1 MCRLLWDTGC
11 SHELIAPFFARSLIS
26 SGAKWEFLE
35 NPTTIEHGN
44 AECVGSGTP
53 ATIRVCLDV
62 LLVHKTH
69 IFQQKD
75 VWFLVYDGSLPDAML
90 SETLLNTIACVDAPG
105 ASLMDTRARG
115 SDLPILLQQMDD
127 YQNLNSHRVNVA
139 RMALSVELSAASS
152 GNVTVNVAAPG
163 AAASDSGAQ
172 PGALPQ
178 QSPPAASALPLPSA
192 SARTEHERIAE
203 LLADM
208 QRQRQL
214 LMARLGK
221 PVSDEAFAACM
232 SVLDRY
238 PDNFRPPGHD
248 PCKLGVYKI
257 VLKDKSKFHIALPRR
272 VNPIMLTEMRR
283 QVEELVAQ
291 GAIERCTTRPS
302 SIYAIVMARRPN
314 APGKY
319 RLCVDLVEGNSN
331 TVPEPYAIP
340 EVQQA
345 LDRLSGKSLYST
357 FDFSSWFHQF
367 EIAEEDRDKVAF
379 VVPGDNLTPPQIYR
393 YKRVA
398 FGLMNA
404 TYFCQRQLQEALEA
418 WPGCAGI
425 FPFVDDIV
433 IGSDNLAEHLVQL
446 DAFMQFC
453 RHYNI
458 RLKKEKTELATTA
471 VKHVGFI
478 ISKEG
483 QSLDPARVDS
493 LLAIGA
499 PKNIEGL
506 KSLLGSFGFIRAWL
520 ADCAATAAPLTDLM
534 SGTAKRMKLDW
545 GPEQD
550 AALAALKL
558 SCLLAPAKVAP
569 DYKLPFHVFVDAS
582 DVGVAAVLVQFREN
596 DEGALHP
603 FAIFHAS
610 RRWAPREAKWQI
622 SEREMYAIRYGLFKF
637 REYLQGCP
645 NVTVHSDHL
654 NLVNGLWKHSS
665 PKIQRWRMFL
675 ESMRPFRLQ
684 HVSGTDRLQVPADA
698 LSRLH
703 VANLHLEQT
712 AEELDPETMRIM
724 QRGEGEDDLQMFGDP
739 ITASI
744 ATQTSAADCWDDIR
758 AHNAWCTVSIP
769 TTSDERAMQ
778 HLYGIGFNLLARDT
792 QAAQPTH
799 HPLRITVADR
809 LSTPH
814 LRLAPLQPAPV
825 RGRQGIGYSADYSSH
840 KFSKIFD
847 SITKI
852 PTSNFTT
859 RADSPTPASQLFS
872 ACFVTDWTEDEE
884 SYECS
889 LRSHTSDNEWCMAM
903 FPASSQT
910 LPQDYQDLARS
921 RAGGF
926 PIKELLERAHD
937 DTHPGFLC
945 TWRRVIKALGP
956 RPGRSQASIKDEV
969 RRYCDACLICQKI
982 KPARD
987 KLSMRAGTIRG
998 RPFASYAFD
1007 IVTLSEPDADGCRY
1021 ILVCVDSFSRAVELF
1036 ALKQANAAEVF
1047 QALNDVLCR
1056 WGTPHELRCDNA
1068 KAFTSAMVK
1077 ALLNRSHV
1085 KQHLTAAYS
1094 HQSNGQ
1100 VENCNRRVMDILRAL
1115 VLDDRLGINT
1125 HTKWSLLLPQVR
1137 RILMTRTVLQHG
1149 CTPNEIAYMHCPET
1163 EASIFENERWMPTSI
1178 PELSEPA
1185 WVAKLAK
1192 QHEQLITICE
1202 EKQDAL
1208 MQKLAELSQPQAGRK
1223 LEVGDC
1229 ALLKLTERPHGKI
1242 QAPWAGPFLV
1252 VSFPDHDGDSQLVCC
1267 QHLSNKKVSL
1277 LHLNM
1282 LKFCD
1287 MSLMTKIEDAIP
1299 YAAKDSF
1306 EYEIAEILTHRPLG
1320 PRRVAGT
1327 LRPKSDYEFQCL
1339 WKDIELSDENPSWE
1353 PWTNASLRTCEAY
1366 LQYTEDAAFTAIY
1379 GRKF

>member
-1 MCRLLWDTGC
+1 MTV
-11 SHELIAPFFARSLIS
+11 A
-26 SGAKWEFLE
+26 
-35 NPTTIEHGN
+35 HGN
-44 AECVGSGTP
+44 ADFVGSGSP
-53 ATIRVCLDV
+53 ATIRICLDV
-62 LLVHKTH
+62 LIVHKSRV
-69 IFQQKD
+69 FQQTA
-75 VWFLVYDGSLPDAML
+75 VWFLVYDGCLPDAML
-90 SETLLNTIACVDAPG
+90 SETLLNSIPCVDAPG
-105 ASLMDTRARG
+105 TSLIDTRARS

-127 YQNLNSHRVNVA
+127 YQSLNAHRVNVA
-139 RMALSVELSAASS
+139 RLDVS
-152 GNVTVNVAAPG
+152 
-163 AAASDSGAQ
+163 AAAS
-172 PGALPQ
+172 
-178 QSPPAASALPLPSA
+178 PPASTPSSSPA
-192 SARTEHERIAE
+192 AQSEHERISA

-208 QRQRQL
+208 AKQRAQL
-214 LMARLGK
+214 LARLGK

-248 PCKLGVYKI
+248 ACKLGLYRI
-257 VLKDKSKFHIALPRR
+257 VLRDKSKFHIALPRR
-272 VNPIMLTEMRR
+272 VNPIMLAEMRR

-379 VVPGDNLTPPQIYR
+379 VVPGDSLTPPQIYR

-404 TYFCQRQLQEALEA
+404 TYFCQRQLQEALET
-418 WPGCAGI
+418 WPGCTGI

-433 IGSDNLAEHLVQL
+433 IGSDNLEEHLLQL
-446 DAFMQFC
+446 ESFMKFC
-453 RHYNI
+453 QHYNI

-478 ISKEG
+478 LSKEG

-506 KSLLGSFGFIRAWL
+506 KSLLGSFGFIRGWL
-520 ADCAATAAPLTDLM
+520 ADCAKTAAPLTDLM
-534 SGTAKRMKLDW
+534 SGTAKRLKLDW

-558 SCLLAPAKVAP
+558 SCLIAPAKVAP

-596 DEGALHP
+596 EHGEMIP

-622 SEREMYAIRYGLFKF
+622 SERELYAIRYGLYKF

-654 NLVNGLWKHSS
+654 NLVNGMWKHSS

-675 ESMRPFRLQ
+675 ESMRPFQLK
-684 HVSGTDRLQVPADA
+684 HIGGTDRLQIPADA

-703 VANLHLEQT
+703 VANLCLEQT
-712 AEELDPETMRIM
+712 EEELDPATMRIM
-724 QRGEGEDDLQMFGDP
+724 QRGEGEDDIPMFGDP
-739 ITASI
+739 ITVSVSS
-744 ATQTSAADCWDDIR
+744 QTSASDCLADIR
-758 AHNAWCTVSIP
+758 AHNINCSAWLP
-769 TTSDERAMQ
+769 TSLEERNMQ
-778 HLYGIGFNLLARDT
+778 RVYGIGFDLATRNMH
-792 QAAQPTH
+792 AAPPH
-799 HPLRITVADR
+799 SRNPLGFTCADR
-809 LSTPH
+809 LALPH
-814 LRLAPLQPAPV
+814 LRLPPLQPAPV
-825 RGRQGIGYSADYSSH
+825 SGRQGIGFSSDYSSH
-840 KFSKIFD
+840 KFQVTQNLSTATI
-847 SITKI
+847 IC
-852 PTSNFTT
+852 
-859 RADSPTPASQLFS
+859 PASQPDPPTGATTSSGTPPPCHILS
-872 ACFVTDWTEDEE
+872 SNFVMDWAEVKENPD
-884 SYECS
+884 CS
-889 LRSHTSDNEWCMAM
+889 PGSHTSDKAWCMAM
-903 FPASSQT
+903 FPISSQT
-910 LPQDYQDLARS
+910 LPQDYQDLARAN
-921 RAGGF
+921 AGGF
-926 PIKELLERAHD
+926 PLMELIARAHD

-945 TWRRVIKALGP
+945 TWRRVVKALGP
-956 RPGRSQASIKDEV
+956 RPGRTQSSIKDEV
-969 RRYCDACLICQKI
+969 KRYCDACLTCQKI
-982 KPARD
+982 KPARE
-987 KLSMRAGTIRG
+987 KLTMKAATIRG

-1036 ALKQANAAEVF
+1036 ALKQANASEVF
-1047 QALNDVLCR
+1047 QALYDVLCR

-1077 ALLNRSHV
+1077 ALLSRSRV
-1085 KQHLTAAYS
+1085 KQHLTAPYS

-1115 VLDDRLGINT
+1115 VIDDRLGINT

-1137 RILMTRTVLQHG
+1137 RVLMTRTILQHG
-1149 CTPNEIAYMHCPET
+1149 CTPNELAYMNCPET
-1163 EASIFENERWMPTSI
+1163 EASIFESEAWMP
-1178 PELSEPA
+1178 LFKADDDEPA
-1185 WVAKLAK
+1185 WVSKLAH
-1192 QHEQLITICE
+1192 QHEQLILICE

-1208 MQKLAELSQPQAGRK
+1208 MQKLGELNESNAARK
-1223 LEVGDC
+1223 VEVGDC
-1229 ALLKLTERPHGKI
+1229 VLLKLAERPRSKI

-1252 VSFPDHDGDSQLVCC
+1252 VSFPNNDSDSQMACC
-1267 QHLSNKKVSL
+1267 QHLSTKKISVF
-1277 LHLNM
+1277 HLNM

-1287 MSLMTKIEDAIP
+1287 LSLLSRIEDAIP
-1299 YAAKDSF
+1299 YASKDCF
-1306 EYEIAEILTHRPLG
+1306 EYEVAEVLAHRPAG
-1320 PRRVAGT
+1320 PRKIGSST
-1327 LRPKSDYEFQCL
+1327 RPKTDYEFHCL
-1339 WKDIELSDENPSWE
+1339 WKDIELSEENPSWE
-1353 PWTNASLRTCEAY
+1353 PWSNTSLRTCDAY
-1366 LQYTEDAAFTAIY
+1366 VQYTSSPNFIRVY
-1379 GRKF
+1379 GANF

>member
-1 MCRLLWDTGC
+1 M
-11 SHELIAPFFARSLIS
+11 
-26 SGAKWEFLE
+26 
-35 NPTTIEHGN
+35 TIEHGN
-44 AECVGSGTP
+44 ADHVGAGPP
-53 ATIRVCLDV
+53 ATIRVCLDI
-62 LLVHKTH
+62 LLVHKSH
-69 IFQQKD
+69 VFQQKD

-90 SETLLNTIACVDAPG
+90 SETLLNNIPCIDSPG
-105 ASLMDTRARG
+105 TTLVDTRARG

-127 YQNLNSHRVNVA
+127 YQQLNAHRVNVA
-139 RMALSVELSAASS
+139 RLDIARDQLTARVNAVLPSQVSPSS
-152 GNVTVNVAAPG
+152 DAP
-163 AAASDSGAQ
+163 APSDSN
-172 PGALPQ
+172 
-178 QSPPAASALPLPSA
+178 ASARSPAPSEPVDSA
-192 SARTEHERIAE
+192 SARTEHERISA
-203 LLADM
+203 LLAEM
-208 QRQRQL
+208 QQQRAR

-221 PVSDEAFAACM
+221 PISDEAFAACM
-232 SVLDRY
+232 SILDRY

-248 PCKLGVYKI
+248 ACKLGLYRI

-272 VNPIMLTEMRR
+272 VNPIMLAEMRR

-291 GAIERCTTRPS
+291 GAIERCTSRPA

-319 RLCVDLVEGNSN
+319 RLCVDLVEGNAN

-345 LDRLSGKSLYST
+345 LDRLSGKSIYST

-404 TYFCQRQLQEALEA
+404 TYFCQRQLQEALEK

-433 IGSDNLAEHLVQL
+433 IGSDCLSEHLAQL
-446 DAFMQFC
+446 DSFMQFC
-453 RHYNI
+453 RAHNI
-458 RLKKEKTELATTA
+458 RLKKEKTELATSA

-478 ISKEG
+478 LSKEG
-483 QSLDPARVDS
+483 QSLDPARIDS

-520 ADCAATAAPLTDLM
+520 ADCAKTAAPLTDLM

-545 GPEQD
+545 GPAQD

-558 SCLLAPAKVAP
+558 ACELAPAKMAP
-569 DYKLPFHVFVDAS
+569 DYALPFHIFVDAS
-582 DVGVAAVLVQFREN
+582 DVGVAAVLVQFRE
-596 DEGALHP
+596 DEHGNLQP

-622 SEREMYAIRYGLFKF
+622 AEREMYAIRYGLFKF

-675 ESMRPFRLQ
+675 ESMRPFTLK
-684 HVSGTDRLQVPADA
+684 HVSGTDRLQIPADA

-703 VANLHLEQT
+703 VQNLHLS
-712 AEELDPETMRIM
+712 AVSEEMDPETIRIM
-724 QRGEGEDDLQMFGDP
+724 HRGEGDDDFPMFGDP
-739 ITASI
+739 IFKSAS
-744 ATQTSAADCWDDIR
+744 TQTSADECWEDIR
-758 AHNAWCTVSIP
+758 AHNAQCAVHAPVSLEDR
-769 TTSDERAMQ
+769 TLQ
-778 HLYGIGFNLLARDT
+778 QLYGIGFDLAARN
-792 QAAQPTH
+792 AHAPQPTR
-799 HPLRITVADR
+799 HPRHISVADR
-809 LSTPH
+809 ITTPH
-814 LRLAPLQPAPV
+814 LRLPPLQPAV
-825 RGRQGIGYSADYSSH
+825 VHGRQGIGFSSDYTSH
-840 KFSKIFD
+840 KFSTNFYSEIK
-847 SITKI
+847 T
-852 PTSNFTT
+852 PAPAATSNFTT
-859 RADSPTPASQLFS
+859 SSASVISPTTIASET
-872 ACFVTDWTEDEE
+872 FVMDWVEDEE
-884 SYECS
+884 NYGHYP
-889 LRSHTSDNEWCMAM
+889 RSCAGDREWCMAM

-910 LPQDYQDLARS
+910 SPQDYQDLARHQ
-921 RAGGF
+921 AGGF
-926 PIKELLERAHD
+926 PLKDLLERAHD

-956 RPGRSQASIKDEV
+956 RPGRSQVSIKDEV
-969 RRYCDACLICQKI
+969 KRYCDACLTCQKI
-982 KPARD
+982 RPALE
-987 KLSMRAGTIRG
+987 KLRIKAGTIRG
-998 RPFASYAFD
+998 RPFSSYAFD
-1007 IVTLSEPDADGCRY
+1007 IVTLSEPDSDGCRY

-1068 KAFTSAMVK
+1068 KAFTSSMVK
-1077 ALLNRSHV
+1077 ALLSRSHV

-1115 VLDDRLGINT
+1115 IIDDRLGINT

-1137 RILMTRTVLQHG
+1137 RVLMTRTVLQHG
-1149 CTPNEIAYMHCPET
+1149 CTPNDLAYMHCPET
-1163 EASIFENERWMPTSI
+1163 EASIFENELWMP
-1178 PELSEPA
+1178 PFDREPSEPA
-1185 WVAKLAK
+1185 WIAKLAK
-1192 QHEQLITICE
+1192 QHELLILICE
-1202 EKQDAL
+1202 EKQDVL
-1208 MQKLAELSQPQAGRK
+1208 IQKLAELNSVHSSRK

-1229 ALLKLTERPHGKI
+1229 ALLKLTERPHGKV
-1242 QAPWAGPFLV
+1242 QAPWAGPYLV
-1252 VSFPDHDGDSQLVCC
+1252 VSFPNHDADSQMVCC
-1267 QHLSNKKVSL
+1267 QHISNKKVSL

-1287 MSLMTKIEDAIP
+1287 MSLMAKIEDAIP
-1299 YAAKDSF
+1299 YATKDSF
-1306 EYEIAEILTHRPLG
+1306 EYEVAEVIAHRPVG
-1320 PRRVAGT
+1320 PRKVHGV
-1327 LRPKSDYEFQCL
+1327 LRPKSDFEFQCL

-1353 PWTNASLRTCEAY
+1353 PWSNTSLRTCEAY
-1366 LQYTEDAAFTAIY
+1366 LEYTGSAAFTALY
-1379 GRKF
+1379 GQKF